1 MSKIECKYKFQDKY
15 HFEGDAYCTCFNE
28 KCRNLSFACDTNC
41 QIYEDQKIL
50 EKAEKLFKQI
60 KNVLSISYDLWMY
73 HIANGIGNS
82 DNRNAVEALEDFSV
96 AIRLLA
102 DTLGESDGYL
112 SYSTNESKIYKLRKD
127 ELQRLNEVQNDS
139 N

>member
-1 MSKIECKYKFQDKY
+1 MPKAECKYKFQDPEK
-15 HFEGDAYCTCFNE
+15 FNGKPYCTLHNE
-28 KCRNLSFACDTNC
+28 LCEDISFACDKNC

-50 EKAEKLFKQI
+50 EEAEKLFKQI

-82 DNRNAVEALEDFSV
+82 DNKNAVEALEDFSV

-112 SYSTNESKIYKLRKD
+112 SYSTNESKIYKLKKD
-127 ELQRLNEVQNDS
+127 ELQRLNEVQDAN
-139 N
+139 

>member
-1 MSKIECKYKFQDKY
+1 MSKIECKYKF
-15 HFEGDAYCTCFNE
+15 HDAEKFDGKPYCTLQNE
-28 KCRNLSFACDTNC
+28 LCEDISFACDTNC

-50 EKAEKLFKQI
+50 EEAEKLFKQI
-60 KNVLSISYDLWMY
+60 KNVLSISYHLWMY

-82 DNRNAVEALEDFSV
+82 DNKNAVEALEDFSV

-112 SYSTNESKIYKLRKD
+112 SYSTNESKIYKLKKD
-127 ELQRLNEVQNDS
+127 ELQRLNEVQDAN
-139 N
+139 

>member
-1 MSKIECKYKFQDKY
+1 MSKSECKYKFQDKY
-15 HFEGDAYCTCFNE
+15 HFEGKPYCTCFNE
-28 KCRNLSFACDTNC
+28 RCSDLSFACDTNC

-50 EKAEKLFKQI
+50 EEAEKLFKQI

-112 SYSTNESKIYKLRKD
+112 SYSTNESKIYKLKKD
-127 ELQRLNEVQNDS
+127 ELQRLNEVQNVG